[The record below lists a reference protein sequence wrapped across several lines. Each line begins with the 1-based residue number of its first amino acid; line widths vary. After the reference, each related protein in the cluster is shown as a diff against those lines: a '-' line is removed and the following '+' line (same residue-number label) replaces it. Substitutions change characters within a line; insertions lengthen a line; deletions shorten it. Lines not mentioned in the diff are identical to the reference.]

1 MYRFSVRTTA
11 PQEKSTD
18 YTETYKALLYVALL
32 IHLAFVVTGIVYDQ
46 YISTVGDNVLCVPLF
61 INSRDCGLAAASGRT
76 HVFKWCI
83 FWAHTFWH
91 TASVI
96 EHLVCLYLIHVTKS
110 IDQAYNECR
119 HVRFFSY
126 TFTAPAMLASIYVNA
141 FLYTSLDVVVAVV
154 SLQATV
160 IIIGYFSDEYQEEM
174 CKKQCNGKQIK
185 ALKKKHDKLYYSAWV
200 LLFFAWWPVLYE
212 TYALTRDRFTSKD
225 TFPFFHVE
233 KAWPVIVFSLVS
245 VEVLLFASFGLVQ
258 RKKKLEYVESCKYDG
273 ETANYEKH
281 VKEQGLKYETYMT
294 IVSIVS
300 KVMLSVL
307 IAWAVVNRESSMSS
321 SVINYYVGFYNTSS
335 SKCTIVPTPAVQNLI
350 GTNRVIKSHRG
361 QYLEDRQGTVGLHND
376 KAAWQQWNISR
387 AGHMKFYITS
397 HRGQHLEDRA
407 GTVGIHSDA
416 NDGRTH
422 WTITDAGDSKFFIT
436 SHRLQQLEDRQGVL
450 GVHNDKDA
458 WQKWSITEA

>member
-11 PQEKSTD
+11 HKEKSTD

-91 TASVI
+91 AASVI

-110 IDQAYNECR
+110 TDQAYNACR

-126 TFTAPAMLASIYVNA
+126 TFTAPTMLASVYVNA

-174 CKKQCNGKQIK
+174 CKEQCDGKEIK
-185 ALKKKHDKLYYSAWV
+185 TLKKKHDKLYYSAWV

-233 KAWPVIVFSLVS
+233 KAWPVIVFSLVFT
-245 VEVLLFASFGLVQ
+245 EVLLFASFGLVQ
-258 RKKKLEYVESCKYDG
+258 RKKTSEYVKSCEYDQQ
-273 ETANYEKH
+273 TRNKNARYEKH

-350 GTNRVIKSHRG
+350 T
-361 QYLEDRQGTVGLHND
+361 
-376 KAAWQQWNISR
+376 AA
-387 AGHMKFYITS
+387 A
-397 HRGQHLEDRA
+397 
-407 GTVGIHSDA
+407 
-416 NDGRTH
+416 
-422 WTITDAGDSKFFIT
+422 
-436 SHRLQQLEDRQGVL
+436 RL
-450 GVHNDKDA
+450 
-458 WQKWSITEA
+458 